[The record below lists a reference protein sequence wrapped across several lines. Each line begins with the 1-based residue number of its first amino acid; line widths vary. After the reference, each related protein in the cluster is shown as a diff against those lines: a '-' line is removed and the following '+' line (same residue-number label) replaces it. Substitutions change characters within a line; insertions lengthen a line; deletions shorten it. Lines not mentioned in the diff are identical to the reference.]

1 MPVRLIDGHT
11 NFFDVGFEVFG
22 HKVSI
27 MFCDDVK
34 REMIALHPE
43 VGQIDDAEALCYM
56 YKRAAMAEIF
66 VKFNAKIGSISHEA
80 FHAIWHLFE
89 YHGMKKDDEGMAY
102 HLGYLVEEIVG
113 AQIQALEAKNAATER
128 ELQRQELE
136 GSCIIYGLL

>member
-1 MPVRLIDGHT
+1 MPVRLTDGHT

-34 REMIALHPE
+34 REMMALHPE

-56 YKRAAMAEIF
+56 YKHAAMAEIF

-89 YHGMKKDDEGMAY
+89 YHGMKQDDEGIAY
-102 HLGYLVEEIVG
+102 HLGYLIEEIAT
-113 AQIQALEAKNAATER
+113 AQIEALEAKNATTEH
-128 ELQRQELE
+128 ELQRPELK